1 MIAFEGLVLAR
12 GAFRLA
18 ASGEIPAG
26 AVTALIG
33 PSGGGK
39 SSLLAAIGGFL
50 APLSGRIRIGGADM
64 AGVPPARRP
73 VATVF
78 QDHNLFPHLSAAEN
92 VGLGL
97 RPDLRLSAEER
108 ARVEAAL
115 DRTGLQGFGP
125 RRPASLSG
133 GERSRVALARVL
145 LQRRPV
151 LLLDEPFAALGP
163 GQRAAML
170 DLVAALAAEHALTVL
185 MVTHDPGDA
194 RRIASHGAYL
204 GEGAMTPP
212 VPLAAFFADPAPGLR
227 AYLGT

>member
-1 MIAFEGLVLAR
+1 MIAFDRLVLAR

-18 ASGEIPAG
+18 ASGTVPG
-26 AVTALIG
+26 GTVTALIG

-50 APLSGRIRIGGADM
+50 APLSGRILVGGADM
-64 AGVPPARRP
+64 AGLPPARRP

-78 QDHNLFPHLSAAEN
+78 QDHNLFPHLTAAEN

-115 DRTGLQGFGP
+115 DRTGLGGFGP

-194 RRIASHGAYL
+194 RRIAAHCAYL
-204 GEGAMTPP
+204 GEGEMTAPL
-212 VPLAAFFADPAPGLR
+212 PLAAFFAEPGPGLR